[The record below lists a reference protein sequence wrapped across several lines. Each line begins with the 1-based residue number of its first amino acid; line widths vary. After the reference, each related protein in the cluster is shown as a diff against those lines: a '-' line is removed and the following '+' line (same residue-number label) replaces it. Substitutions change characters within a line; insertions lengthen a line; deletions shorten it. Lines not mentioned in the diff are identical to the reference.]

1 MFCTSTLI
9 EGVNLPAD
17 NLFIT
22 NYRSGRPQMTSV
34 EFRNLIGRVGRI
46 KFNLYGNVFFI
57 SDGEQVTEKEY
68 VRLLREPIPDQ
79 RLSIVQELK
88 PKLKKHVVETL
99 LSGSS
104 KIEPYDTKS
113 QKQPEEEYIMM
124 RKFGLILLKD
134 IMDDRDSLVRREFAA
149 FMPEG
154 SEQTIREKFEG
165 QKEFIDS
172 DINISADQ
180 SRRLAAAIR
189 NGTHYPKSQDGRFSH
204 PVVLGFLEELSRIF
218 NWDKYEFGTL
228 GKRNKAGEHAKLSWY
243 AVILSQWMEGH
254 GLSYIMRKAIDYM
267 KDNPEKFWLN
277 DYGKSIELFLAN
289 GTADS
294 LIIAELSNWN
304 GKAIK
309 IPRIE
314 VADCKRD
321 DINGAGV
328 YFLFCK
334 EEDDTDSVYI
344 GESETVQDKLIQHIR
359 DYNAEK
365 EKFYWTTAVIFL
377 GRDLNKA
384 LIRYLEDRFVQ
395 IARECK
401 RYNVLTKN
409 TYSRT
414 VMKEA
419 HIAAMEEFIDNVRVL
434 INALGYKV
442 LEPTVQNTSS
452 STQDDEILYLSTGA
466 AKATGIVTT
475 EGFVLLAG
483 SVVNEKVSEK
493 SLSKG
498 AIALRKK
505 HFNSGKVKDLTTTE
519 DILFS
524 SSSAAADFVTGYSVS
539 GPAMWKNAVGKPLK
553 EIESR

>member
-1 MFCTSTLI
+1 M
-9 EGVNLPAD
+9 
-17 NLFIT
+17 
-22 NYRSGRPQMTSV
+22 
-34 EFRNLIGRVGRI
+34 
-46 KFNLYGNVFFI
+46 
-57 SDGEQVTEKEY
+57 
-68 VRLLREPIPDQ
+68 
-79 RLSIVQELK
+79 
-88 PKLKKHVVETL
+88 
-99 LSGSS
+99 
-104 KIEPYDTKS
+104 
-113 QKQPEEEYIMM
+113 
-124 RKFGLILLKD
+124 
-134 IMDDRDSLVRREFAA
+134 
-149 FMPEG
+149 
-154 SEQTIREKFEG
+154 
-165 QKEFIDS
+165 
-172 DINISADQ
+172 
-180 SRRLAAAIR
+180 
-189 NGTHYPKSQDGRFSH
+189 
-204 PVVLGFLEELSRIF
+204 EELSRIF

-228 GKRNKAGEHAKLSWY
+228 GKRNRAGDHAKLSWY

-254 GLSYIMRKAIDYM
+254 GLSYIMRKAIEYM

-277 DYGKSIELFLAN
+277 DYTPSYFDDGPEHRNVVFADTLEVIENVILFSISNYFLRFSNMYIAIN
-289 GTADS
+289 GENS
-294 LIIAELSNWN
+294 LDDNNWYEFVEYGTTN
-304 GKAIK
+304 EITVFLQRK

-328 YFLFCK
+328 YFFFCK

-344 GESETVQDKLIQHIR
+344 GESETVQDRLIQHIR

-401 RYNVLTKN
+401 RYNVLTKS